1 MSDEEVERLIA
12 ELREML
18 FRKGFGWAAIE
29 AEESLYP
36 TVAPRTRA
44 LALIAAAEIVT
55 VDLAAVEMA
64 ADDSLGG
71 EGVRFKPDE
80 AGQDNDDD
88 DATGLRDL
96 RGVDFEPEPLLGSQR
111 RAVLSDL
118 SARRQVFTALRSRLD
133 GLL

>member
-1 MSDEEVERLIA
+1 MSDEEIERLII

-18 FRKGFGWAAIE
+18 FRNGFGWAAVE

-55 VDLAAVEMA
+55 VNLAAVEMA
-64 ADDSLGG
+64 ADDILGG

-80 AGQDNDDD
+80 AGRDNDE
-88 DATGLRDL
+88 DASALRDL
-96 RGVDFEPEPLLGSQR
+96 RDVDFEPEPLLGSQR
-111 RAVLSDL
+111 RAILTDL
-118 SARRQVFTALRSRLD
+118 SARRHVFTVLRSRLD
-133 GLL
+133 GFA